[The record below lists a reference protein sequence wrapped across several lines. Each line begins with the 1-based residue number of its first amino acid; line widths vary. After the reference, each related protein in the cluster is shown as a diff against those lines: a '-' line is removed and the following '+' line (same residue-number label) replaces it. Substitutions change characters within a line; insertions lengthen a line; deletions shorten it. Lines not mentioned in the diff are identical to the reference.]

1 MKNWQKT
8 RNYRRMKD
16 ENGNV
21 IANVITVFGEKIE
34 VSDELFTVYAHMDAH
49 ERYIM
54 EEAPR
59 GRVFSLDKMAE
70 DGMSLETVFHQSAP
84 SAEEILI
91 ARENEQDT
99 QHKLTLLKEA
109 VSQLDEADRALIEAV
124 YFENISMREYAR
136 RIGVSHSTIAKRR
149 NRILRTLK
157 KIFCASLIFRVFTDH
172 FSRGYSRGE
181 IYFLSLVN
189 FSLCSPP
196 REW

>member
-34 VSDELFTVYAHMDAH
+34 VSDELFTLYAHMDAH

-70 DGMSLETVFHQSAP
+70 DGMSVEAVSHQFAP

-99 QHKLTLLKEA
+99 QHKLEMLK
-109 VSQLDEADRALIEAV
+109 
-124 YFENISMREYAR
+124 
-136 RIGVSHSTIAKRR
+136 
-149 NRILRTLK
+149 
-157 KIFCASLIFRVFTDH
+157 
-172 FSRGYSRGE
+172 
-181 IYFLSLVN
+181 
-189 FSLCSPP
+189 
-196 REW
+196 

>member
-34 VSDELFTVYAHMDAH
+34 VSDELFTMYAPMDAH

-59 GRVFSLDKMAE
+59 GRVFSLDKMVE
-70 DGMSLETVFHQSAP
+70 DGMSVEAVSHQFAL

-91 ARENEQDT
+91 AREDEQDT
-99 QHKLTLLKEA
+99 QHKLELLKQA
-109 VSQLDEADRALIEAV
+109 LSQLDEANRALIEAV

-157 KIFCASLIFRVFTDH
+157 K
-172 FSRGYSRGE
+172 
-181 IYFLSLVN
+181 YFEN
-189 FSLCSPP
+189 I
-196 REW
+196 

>member
-59 GRVFSLDKMAE
+59 GRVFFPSIRWQRMVCRWKRCSISLRP
-70 DGMSLETVFHQSAP
+70 VP
-84 SAEEILI
+84 
-91 ARENEQDT
+91 
-99 QHKLTLLKEA
+99 
-109 VSQLDEADRALIEAV
+109 
-124 YFENISMREYAR
+124 
-136 RIGVSHSTIAKRR
+136 
-149 NRILRTLK
+149 K
-157 KIFCASLIFRVFTDH
+157 KS
-172 FSRGYSRGE
+172 
-181 IYFLSLVN
+181 
-189 FSLCSPP
+189 
-196 REW
+196 

>member
-21 IANVITVFGEKIE
+21 IANVFTVFGEKIE

-59 GRVFSLDKMAE
+59 GKVFSLDKMAE
-70 DGMSLETVFHQSAP
+70 DGMSVEAVSHQSTP
-84 SAEEILI
+84 NAEEILI

-99 QHKLTLLKEA
+99 LCKLELLKQA
-109 VSQLDEADRALIEAV
+109 VHQLDEADRDLIKAV

-157 KIFCASLIFRVFTDH
+157 K
-172 FSRGYSRGE
+172 
-181 IYFLSLVN
+181 YFEN
-189 FSLCSPP
+189 I
-196 REW
+196 

>member
-16 ENGNV
+16 ENGSV

-157 KIFCASLIFRVFTDH
+157 KIF
-172 FSRGYSRGE
+172 
-181 IYFLSLVN
+181 
-189 FSLCSPP
+189 
-196 REW
+196 

>member
-34 VSDELFTVYAHMDAH
+34 VSDELFTRYAQMDAH

-59 GRVFSLDKMAE
+59 GRVFSLDKMVE
-70 DGMSLETVFHQSAP
+70 DGMSVEAVSHQFAL

-91 ARENEQDT
+91 AREDEQDT
-99 QHKLTLLKEA
+99 QHKLELLKQA
-109 VSQLDEADRALIEAV
+109 LSQLDEANRALIEAV

-157 KIFCASLIFRVFTDH
+157 K
-172 FSRGYSRGE
+172 
-181 IYFLSLVN
+181 YFEN
-189 FSLCSPP
+189 I
-196 REW
+196 

>member
-34 VSDELFTVYAHMDAH
+34 VSDELFTMYAHYAHMDAH

-59 GRVFSLDKMAE
+59 GRVFSLDKMVE
-70 DGMSLETVFHQSAP
+70 DGMSVEAVSHQFAL

-91 ARENEQDT
+91 AREDEQDT
-99 QHKLTLLKEA
+99 QHKLELLKQALSQLDDANRAVIEA
-109 VSQLDEADRALIEAV
+109 VS
-124 YFENISMREYAR
+124 FENISMREYAR

-157 KIFCASLIFRVFTDH
+157 K
-172 FSRGYSRGE
+172 
-181 IYFLSLVN
+181 YFEN
-189 FSLCSPP
+189 I
-196 REW
+196 

>member
-34 VSDELFTVYAHMDAH
+34 VSDELFTMYAHMDAH

-59 GRVFSLDKMAE
+59 GRVFSLDKMVE
-70 DGMSLETVFHQSAP
+70 DGMSVEAVSHQFAL

-91 ARENEQDT
+91 AREDEQDT
-99 QHKLTLLKEA
+99 QHKLELLKQA
-109 VSQLDEADRALIEAV
+109 LSQLDEADRALIKAV

-136 RIGVSHSTIAKRR
+136 RICVSQHDCQTPQSYFAHAE
-149 NRILRTLK
+149 
-157 KIFCASLIFRVFTDH
+157 KIFREFLILRVFTGH
-172 FSRGYSRGE
+172 FFLEYSVE
-181 IYFLSLVN
+181 KIFSLSLVD

>member
-1 MKNWQKT
+1 MLFGIGLLANLYRPLPISFNFKQKTLRLELIKMKNWQKT
-8 RNYRRMKD
+8 RNYRRLKD

-70 DGMSLETVFHQSAP
+70 DGMSVEAVSHQFAQ
-84 SAEEILI
+84 SAEEILV
-91 ARENEQDT
+91 ARENEQDI
-99 QHKLTLLKEA
+99 QRKLELLKQA
-109 VSQLDEADRALIEAV
+109 LYQLNEADRALIEAV

-136 RIGVSHSTIAKRR
+136 RIGVSHSTITKRR
-149 NRILRTLK
+149 NRILSTLK
-157 KIFCASLIFRVFTDH
+157 K
-172 FSRGYSRGE
+172 
-181 IYFLSLVN
+181 YFEN
-189 FSLCSPP
+189 I
-196 REW
+196 

>member
-21 IANVITVFGEKIE
+21 IATVITVFGEKIE

-70 DGMSLETVFHQSAP
+70 DGMSVEAMSHQFAP

-91 ARENEQDT
+91 ARENEQDA
-99 QHKLTLLKEA
+99 QRKLELLKET
-109 VSQLDEADRALIEAV
+109 VSQIDEADRTLIEAV

-136 RIGVSHSTIAKRR
+136 RIGVSHSMIAKRR
-149 NRILRTLK
+149 SRILRTLK
-157 KIFCASLIFRVFTDH
+157 K
-172 FSRGYSRGE
+172 
-181 IYFLSLVN
+181 YFEN
-189 FSLCSPP
+189 I
-196 REW
+196 

>member
-34 VSDELFTVYAHMDAH
+34 VSDELFTMYAHMDAH

-70 DGMSLETVFHQSAP
+70 DGMSVEAVSHQFAP
-84 SAEEILI
+84 GAEEILI

-99 QHKLTLLKEA
+99 QHKLEMLKQA
-109 VSQLDEADRALIEAV
+109 LSQLDEADRTLIKAV

-136 RIGVSHSTIAKRR
+136 RICVSHSTIAKRR

-157 KIFCASLIFRVFTDH
+157 K
-172 FSRGYSRGE
+172 
-181 IYFLSLVN
+181 YFEN
-189 FSLCSPP
+189 F
-196 REW
+196 

>member
-34 VSDELFTVYAHMDAH
+34 VSDELFAVYAHMDAH

-59 GRVFSLDKMAE
+59 GRVFSLDKMVE
-70 DGMSLETVFHQSAP
+70 DGMSVEAVSHQSAP

-109 VSQLDEADRALIEAV
+109 VSQLNEADRALIEAV

-136 RIGVSHSTIAKRR
+136 RIGVSHSAIAKRR
-149 NRILRTLK
+149 YRILRTLK
-157 KIFCASLIFRVFTDH
+157 K
-172 FSRGYSRGE
+172 
-181 IYFLSLVN
+181 YFEN
-189 FSLCSPP
+189 I
-196 REW
+196 

>member
-34 VSDELFTVYAHMDAH
+34 VSDELFTMYAHMDAH

-59 GRVFSLDKMAE
+59 GRVFSLDKMVE
-70 DGMSLETVFHQSAP
+70 DV
-84 SAEEILI
+84 LI
-91 ARENEQDT
+91 AREDEQDT
-99 QHKLTLLKEA
+99 QHKLELLKQA
-109 VSQLDEADRALIEAV
+109 LSQLDEANRALIEAV

-157 KIFCASLIFRVFTDH
+157 K
-172 FSRGYSRGE
+172 
-181 IYFLSLVN
+181 YFEN
-189 FSLCSPP
+189 I
-196 REW
+196 

>member
-21 IANVITVFGEKIE
+21 IATVITVFGEKIE
-34 VSDELFTVYAHMDAH
+34 VSDELFAVYAHMDAH

-59 GRVFSLDKMAE
+59 GRVFSIDKMAE
-70 DGMSLETVFHQSAP
+70 DGMSLEAVSHQSAP

-91 ARENEQDT
+91 AREDEQDT
-99 QHKLTLLKEA
+99 QHKLALLKEV
-109 VSQLDEADRALIEAV
+109 VSQLDGADRALIEAV

-136 RIGVSHSTIAKRR
+136 RIGVSHSMIAKRR
-149 NRILRTLK
+149 NRILHTLK
-157 KIFCASLIFRVFTDH
+157 K
-172 FSRGYSRGE
+172 
-181 IYFLSLVN
+181 YFEN
-189 FSLCSPP
+189 F
-196 REW
+196 